1 MISGLESDP
10 LPDPLEKE
18 MATHSSISCLENPM
32 DRGAWQATV
41 YGVTRVRHNLATNPP
56 PAEYKITKSTQVRDT
71 ESLLDIKSKGTLSS

>member
-1 MISGLESDP
+1 
-10 LPDPLEKE
+10 
-18 MATHSSISCLENPM
+18 M